1 MVSIYWNSLLFILFE
16 EIVAV
21 STNNIY
27 EHFLVMF
34 PLHKPYQNL
43 SDHYWHFHLMDW
55 INILF
60 FNQQNNFSK
69 MLQQLMTNLEKNIY
83 LWKKKQCSAFL
94 LSKLKK
100 GKSHLGNI
108 CFTTENWNLTD
119 VGEACVRERFFF
131 FFCHSYANLWIG
143 ICNILCICSAKMKI
157 LAGKFFGAAIHSFT
171 WLPCNCSFNEYSER
185 CFTK

>member
-34 PLHKPYQNL
+34 PLYKPYQNL

-69 MLQQLMTNLEKNIY
+69 MLQQLMTNLEKKHLFVEKKTMLSIFAFKTKKRKKSSWEY
-83 LWKKKQCSAFL
+83 LL
-94 LSKLKK
+94 HNRELKFDRC
-100 GKSHLGNI
+100 GWGL
-108 CFTTENWNLTD
+108 CQ
-119 VGEACVRERFFF
+119 REVF